1 MPKIIENV
9 KQKIINEA
17 QKVLLSGGGYRQLN
31 IRDIAKRCGIGI
43 GTFYNYFSNKEELAV
58 EIFKQDWINTLILIE
73 KLEYTDDSLK
83 EKLRQIYVSL
93 EGFIDR
99 YMDIFH
105 EIVKEEGYGK
115 KQSCNY
121 DDLYIKLQDFI
132 EVQKQKGFIVSE
144 LDSRKLCYFIV
155 SNFMYLS
162 KTKYMSYDELF
173 ENMKI

>member
-9 KQKIINEA
+9 EQKIISEA

-31 IRDIAKRCGIGI
+31 IRELAKSCGIGI
-43 GTFYNYFSNKEELAV
+43 GTFYNYFSNKEALAI
-58 EIFKQDWINTLILIE
+58 EIFKQDWINTLTLIE
-73 KLEYTDDSLK
+73 KLKYTDDSLK

-93 EGFIDR
+93 EGFIDK

-105 EIVKEEGYGK
+105 EIVKEEGYEK

-121 DDLYIKLQDFI
+121 DDLYIKLQEFI
-132 EVQKQKGFIVSE
+132 EVQKQNGLITSK
-144 LDSRKLCYFIV
+144 LDSQKLCYFII